1 MTEQEKADARSQK
14 YVLNILSITMMIS
27 LHCASHCALH
37 CALHCAMH
45 RAISD
50 EISSQ
55 KSNFQWQRN
64 LSSNTMPQC
73 W

>member
-14 YVLNILSITMMIS
+14 YVHDILSITMMIS
-27 LHCASHCALH
+27 LHCALHFALH
-37 CALHCAMH
+37 C
-45 RAISD
+45 AISD

-64 LSSNTMPQC
+64 LSSNTMPQR